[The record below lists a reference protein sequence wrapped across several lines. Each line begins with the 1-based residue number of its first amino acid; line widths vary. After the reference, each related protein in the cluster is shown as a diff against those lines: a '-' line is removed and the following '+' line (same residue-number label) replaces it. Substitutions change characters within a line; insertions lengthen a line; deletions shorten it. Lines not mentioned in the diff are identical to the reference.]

1 MQNAQ
6 AKKMVLADFFNP
18 ALFKSS
24 AVNTAVRETILIGGG
39 ALFVSLLAQIAIRL
53 PWTTVPITGQTFG
66 ALVVGGAL
74 GAWRGAASLTLY
86 MLMGLIGIS
95 VYTPGNPG
103 ITGSWGMH
111 FVLPWKGSSDP
122 IWDISSGG
130 YIVGFIFAA
139 FVTGWF
145 AQKAWDRGPWGILA
159 MLAGNAIVY
168 IPGLLWLYYLI
179 SSGWI
184 HPLAQKPLADLI
196 AGTGD
201 WDKTLKGGLYPFII
215 GDLMKLYLAALTLPA
230 AWKLVSW
237 IKNKKG
243 SNP

>member
-1 MQNAQ
+1 MQNTR
-6 AKKMVLADFFNP
+6 AKQMVLADYFNP

-24 AVNTAVRETILIGGG
+24 AVNTAVREAILIGGG

-66 ALVVGGAL
+66 VLVVGGAL
-74 GAWRGAASLTLY
+74 GAWRGASALTLY
-86 MLMGLIGIS
+86 MLMGLVGIS
-95 VYTPGNPG
+95 IYAPTNPG
-103 ITGSWGMH
+103 ITDSWGMH
-111 FVLPWKGSSDP
+111 FILPWKGSSEP

-145 AQKAWDRGPWGILA
+145 AQKSWDRGPWGILA
-159 MLAGNAIVY
+159 MLAGNAVLY

-179 SSGWI
+179 STGWI
-184 HPLAQKPLADLI
+184 HPVGRPLADLI
-196 AGTGD
+196 TGTGD

-230 AWKLVSW
+230 AWKLVNW

>member
-1 MQNAQ
+1 MQNIQ
-6 AKKMVLADFFNP
+6 TKQMVLADYFNP
-18 ALFKSS
+18 SLFKAS
-24 AVNTAVRETILIGGG
+24 AVNTAVREIILVGGG
-39 ALFVSLLAQIAIRL
+39 ALFVSLLAQMAIRL

-66 ALVVGGAL
+66 VLIVGGAL
-74 GAWRGAASLTLY
+74 GAWRGASSLTVY
-86 MLMGLIGIS
+86 MILGLLGAN
-95 VYTPGNPG
+95 VYAPGNPG
-103 ITGSWGMH
+103 ITGSWGVH
-111 FVLPWKGSSDP
+111 FILPWKGTSGP

-179 SSGWI
+179 STGWI
-184 HPLAQKPLADLI
+184 HPLAQKPLGDLI
-196 AGTGD
+196 AGSGD

-230 AWKLVSW
+230 AWKLVNW

-243 SNP
+243 QNQ